1 MALLRRGLS
10 KPTQKL
16 PWKVFSSRGAR
27 CHGCVPLLKLQGRQ
41 HRRVSIMLLPRV
53 THTINSLSVAMQI
66 CDLRCLYLTRD
77 RACLPSKQVQRSF
90 GESVSRTSQRIT
102 ADHTSTSSTSPNG
115 LLLWNAGSTTPSA
128 PSRRC
133 DFGYRTGE
141 HCAHLCIL

>member
-1 MALLRRGLS
+1 MALLRRGLP
-10 KPTQKL
+10 KPTRKL
-16 PWKVFSSRGAR
+16 PWKIFSSRGAR
-27 CHGCVPLLKLQGRQ
+27 CHECFPLLKLQGRQ
-41 HRRVSIMLLPRV
+41 HRGVSTMLLSRV
-53 THTINSLSVAMQI
+53 TGTSNSPPVVLQI
-66 CDLRCLYLTRD
+66 RDLHCLYLTRD

-90 GESVSRTSQRIT
+90 GESASRTSQRIT

-141 HCAHLCIL
+141 HCAHLRIL